1 MCCVVEVAE
10 DAAAGV
16 NEPSAAAADSDSDD
30 DDEVKKREVTVMVK
44 AAQLGS
50 KLRRRMSGRLA
61 SRLRG
66 AQLRT
71 KETVERLHFTV
82 DLVLISS

>member
-10 DAAAGV
+10 GTAAGV
-16 NEPSAAAADSDSDD
+16 NEPSAAAADSDSD